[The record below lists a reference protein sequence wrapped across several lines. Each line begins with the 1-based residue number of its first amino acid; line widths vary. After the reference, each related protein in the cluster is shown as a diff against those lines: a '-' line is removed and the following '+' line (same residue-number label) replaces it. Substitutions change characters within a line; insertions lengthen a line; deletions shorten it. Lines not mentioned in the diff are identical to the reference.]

1 MRDMFW
7 SLVIPLVIILVFDIS
22 LFILIKAKIMQ
33 RLKLVKNLIVI
44 FLVVTL
50 VPLLCVG
57 YVAREKIS
65 QVVFHDTYE
74 KIRFIGKAR
83 AEILNNM
90 LDTMVTHAETIA
102 KQYTVIEVLKKVSVE
117 GIDRSDQLFNALLKT
132 TQENLEGI
140 ISSSKLCDIML
151 VSAEGKIVLTGISH
165 KEEIEADVSDEIYF
179 KRGKEKTYFTDLFY
193 NKFVGDNNMYVVTPC
208 HDLLG
213 RFVGCVILEINVK
226 GIYEMLANHE
236 GLGETFETYIVNQE
250 NFIVSESR
258 FIKDAVLKVK
268 VDTLGV
274 NEGLKGKAGI
284 AFYPDYRNI
293 PVIGS
298 WHPIKHINW
307 VLLSE
312 INEKEGLA
320 PMRAATT
327 IQIILVAAAGIMT
340 VIIAIFSAFA
350 TVKPVQELIKVS
362 KHIGEGNLDQDVK
375 VQSYDEIGTLIN
387 VFNTMIGNMRLLA
400 DQATVISKGDL
411 TTSVDAKGELA
422 DAFTNMLEIIRSLI
436 KQCQDSIGRIS
447 AVSVEML
454 SSSEEQSSGTSELA
468 ASVGE
473 ITSTIEELSISA
485 KQIAKNA
492 ESVAKVAEDSE
503 TTCNHGMEAVS
514 ASIHIMEDIKGVTK
528 DSSGKIL
535 SLSEK
540 AQKIGDVLGI
550 IKEIAGE
557 THLLALNASIEASAA
572 GEFGKR
578 FGVVAAEV
586 RRLAERTKT
595 SAEEIKGIVSEIQ
608 VATNAAVLSTEQGV
622 KNVEKGVDVVQ
633 KAGQSIESILN
644 LTKETTDASRQIVMA
659 TQQQKSATEQVAGT
673 MKEISEVVGQTAAG
687 LKQSTA
693 AVAELNK
700 LADDLNEIVKKFK
713 T

>member
-1 MRDMFW
+1 MRDMFL

-44 FLVVTL
+44 LLVVTL
-50 VPLLCVG
+50 VPILCVG
-57 YVAREKIS
+57 YVAKRKIS
-65 QVVFHDTYE
+65 QVVCNDTYE
-74 KIRFIGKAR
+74 KIKFIGKAR
-83 AEILNNM
+83 AEILNNI
-90 LDTMVTHAETIA
+90 LDSMETNAETIA
-102 KQYTVIEVLKKVSVE
+102 KQYTVIEVLKKVSIE
-117 GIDRSDQLFNALLKT
+117 GVDRSDQLFNALLKT
-132 TQENLEGI
+132 TQENLNGI
-140 ISSSKLCDIML
+140 ISSNKLTDIML
-151 VSAEGKIVLTGISH
+151 VSAEGKIVLTGTSH
-165 KEEIEADVSDEIYF
+165 KEETGTDVSEEIYF

-193 NKFVGDNNMYVVTPC
+193 NKFVGGNNMYVVTPC
-208 HDLLG
+208 HDILG
-213 RFVGCVILEINVK
+213 RFVGCVMLEINVK
-226 GIYEMLANHE
+226 GIYEMLADHE

-250 NFIVSESR
+250 KFMVSESR
-258 FIKDAVLKVK
+258 FINDAELKVK
-268 VDTLGV
+268 ADTLGV

-284 AFYPDYRNI
+284 AIYPDYRSI

-307 VLLSE
+307 ILLSE
-312 INEKEGLA
+312 IDEKEGFA
-320 PMRAATT
+320 TMRAAMT
-327 IQIILVAAAGIMT
+327 IQIILVSAAGIMT

-362 KHIGEGNLDQDVK
+362 KHIGEGKLDQEVK

-387 VFNTMIGNMRLLA
+387 VFNAMIGTMRLLIT
-400 DQATVISKGDL
+400 QSQESIMRVSSV
-411 TTSVDAKGELA
+411 TS
-422 DAFTNMLEIIRSLI
+422 EI
-436 KQCQDSIGRIS
+436 
-447 AVSVEML
+447 M
-454 SSSEEQSSGTSELA
+454 SSSEEQSSGISELA

-473 ITSTIEELSISA
+473 ITSTIEELSSSA
-485 KQIAKNA
+485 KQIAANA

-503 TTCNHGMEAVS
+503 TTCHHGMEAVS

-595 SAEEIKGIVSEIQ
+595 SAEEIKGVVSEIQ
-608 VATNAAVLSTEQGV
+608 VATNAAVLSTELGV
-622 KNVEKGVDVVQ
+622 KNVEKGVEVVQ

-644 LTKETTDASRQIVMA
+644 STKETTEASRQIVMA

-673 MKEISEVVGQTAAG
+673 MREISEVVGQTAAG

-693 AVAELNK
+693 TIAELNK
-700 LADDLNEIVKKFK
+700 MADDLKEIVKKFK